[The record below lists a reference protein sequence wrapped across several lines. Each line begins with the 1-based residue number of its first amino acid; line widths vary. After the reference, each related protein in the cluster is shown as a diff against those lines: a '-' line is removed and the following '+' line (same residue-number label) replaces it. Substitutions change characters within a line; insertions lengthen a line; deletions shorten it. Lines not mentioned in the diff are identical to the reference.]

1 MSAYLLN
8 IINLNI
14 AFSSNST
21 LQQSSP
27 STQSTNT
34 EEHTCNS
41 EITKSHCNSSI
52 HLHLSQSKSSKQGST
67 DGSRLHCSRT
77 RWMYHKG
84 KKVIKKYLTHIRSRV
99 ENNKKVFDLAKVIFI
114 FYLN

>member
-77 RWMYHKG
+77 RWMYRKYKKEEGKG
-84 KKVIKKYLTHIRSRV
+84 LIHMMSKVEKIKMKYI
-99 ENNKKVFDLAKVIFI
+99 
-114 FYLN
+114 